1 MCPRGWITS
10 RLGPRGDEASK
21 LWDASAER
29 APIVP
34 LRGLMGWLTL
44 AEAVI
49 AGFVISAITVPAG
62 VSGAVFLLPVQL
74 SVLGVPSP
82 AVTPT
87 NLLFNVVAVP
97 GALARYRRSRALA
110 GPLIRSLLAGTVPGV
125 VVGAVIRVFLV
136 PGPDVFRVVV
146 AALLAPLGVRLC
158 AGPRS
163 PRDPAVEGEDLR
175 PPPWT
180 APVAA
185 VVGVIG
191 GVYGIGGGS
200 LLGPLLVARRMPVGQ
215 VAPAVLLST
224 FVTSVAGAATFGVLA
239 ATARTGVAPEW
250 PIGIACGIG
259 GLIGGYTGARLQP
272 RVPES
277 ALRRLL
283 GVLAIALAV
292 AYLAQVGAARTR

>member
-1 MCPRGWITS
+1 MSWP
-10 RLGPRGDEASK
+10 
-21 LWDASAER
+21 
-29 APIVP
+29 
-34 LRGLMGWLTL
+34 TL

-49 AGFVISAITVPAG
+49 AGLVISAITTPAG

-87 NLLFNVVAVP
+87 NLLFNVVSVP
-97 GALARYRRSRALA
+97 GALARYRHGGALTS
-110 GPLIRSLLAGTVPGV
+110 PLTRSLVAGTVPGV
-125 VVGAVIRVFLV
+125 VAGAVIRVFLV

-158 AGPRS
+158 VGSWSASS
-163 PRDPAVEGEDLR
+163 PDPEEDGH

-180 APVAA
+180 MPVAA

-224 FVTSVAGAATFGVLA
+224 FVTSVVGAATFGALA
-239 ATARTGVAPEW
+239 VTARTGVAPEW
-250 PIGIACGIG
+250 PTGIACGIG

-292 AYLAQVGAARTR
+292 AYVAQVGAARTR